1 MSAVPQLLVDLTPL
15 RTSPDYRRLWAGYTL
30 ANVGQ
35 QLAIVALGLQV
46 FDLTGSTFAVGLVG
60 LFALVPLVVLGL
72 YGGAIVDAYDRRTV
86 AIVSS
91 SALWAVSLATA
102 AQAWL
107 QLNSVWLLYALTACH
122 SAAYAVNS
130 PARAAI
136 VPRLVPPRLLPAAN
150 ALQTATFPVG
160 FTVGPVLAGVLVG
173 EGGYGLAYTVDVV
186 TYTAALWA
194 VMRLP
199 SLPPEGHVRRAGFA
213 SVVEGLRF
221 LRTQPNVR
229 MTFVVDILA
238 MVTAFPRA
246 LLPAVAIV
254 VLDGGATTVG
264 LLSAA
269 MAVGAGLAGVLSGP
283 LGHVHR
289 QGLAVV
295 WAIAAWGTAIAAFG
309 VVVLLASATDPGW
322 WALPAA
328 LVFLVLGGA
337 SDAVSAVFRTT
348 ILQTATPD
356 AMRGR
361 LQGVFIVVVA
371 GGPRVGDLVMGAAGQ
386 AVGEGAAA
394 LVGGLLC
401 AGGVL
406 LLGRR
411 NPRFVR
417 YDARRPEP

>member
-1 MSAVPQLLVDLTPL
+1 MSAVPRLLVDVSPL
-15 RTSPDYRRLWAGYTL
+15 RASAHFRRLWAGYTL

-46 FDLTGSTFAVGLVG
+46 FELTGSTFAVGLVG

-72 YGGAIVDAYDRRTV
+72 YGGAIVDAHDRRTV

-91 SALWAVSLATA
+91 SALWVVSLATA
-102 AQAWL
+102 GQAWL
-107 QLNSVWLLYALTACH
+107 DLGSVWLLYALTACH

-130 PARAAI
+130 PARSAI
-136 VPRLVPPRLLPAAN
+136 VPRLVPRELLPAAN

-173 EGGYGLAYTVDVV
+173 RGGYGVAYTVDVV

-194 VMRLP
+194 VLRLP
-199 SLPPEGHVRRAGFA
+199 SLPPQGRVGRAGFA
-213 SVVEGLRF
+213 SVLEGLRF

-229 MTFVVDILA
+229 MTFVVDVLA
-238 MVTAFPRA
+238 MATAFPRA

-283 LGHVHR
+283 LGYVHR
-289 QGLAVV
+289 QGLAVM
-295 WAIAAWGTAIAAFG
+295 WAVVAWGTAIAAFA
-309 VVVLLASATDPGW
+309 VVVLLASATDPGR

-328 LVFLVLGGA
+328 LAFLVLGGA
-337 SDAVSAVFRTT
+337 ADAVSAVFRTT

-371 GGPRVGDLVMGAAGQ
+371 GGPRVGDLVTGTLGQ

-394 LVGGLLC
+394 LAGGLACVGGV
-401 AGGVL
+401 VL
-406 LLGRR
+406 LARR
-411 NPRFVR
+411 QPRFLR